1 MNERLGQT
9 RSPTMAEVLKAAV
22 AQGLADTHVALPG
35 VVTKYNATTQRAD
48 VKPTV
53 QLPYI
58 NDDGSEGTDV
68 LPVIPEVPVLWPRA
82 GGFFLHLPMVAG
94 DTVLLLICERS
105 IDEWNL
111 TSGKVDTDPKDF
123 RKHDLSDAIAIPGLA
138 TVPGALSEVLTGGAV
153 FGEEKGT
160 QVRAK
165 SSAVEVTSNGL
176 PSSTGGFV
184 ALASKVDA
192 LWLAINTV
200 LVGWT
205 APKTPDGGVALAL
218 ALTTAIVASGAFQAT
233 AASNLKADL

>member
-1 MNERLGQT
+1 
-9 RSPTMAEVLKAAV
+9 MAELLKAAV
-22 AQGLADTHVALPG
+22 SKGLADTHVALPG
-35 VVTKYNATTQRAD
+35 VVTKYNAGTQRAD

-58 NDDGSEGTDV
+58 NDDGSEGVDV

-82 GGFFLHLPMVAG
+82 GGFFIHLPLAAG

-111 TSGKVDTDPKDF
+111 TTGKVDTNPKDF

-138 TVPGALSEVLTGGAV
+138 TVPSALKEVLSGAAV
-153 FGEEKGT
+153 FGKEKGP

-165 SSAVEVTSNGL
+165 SSAVEVTNKGL

-184 ALASKVDA
+184 ALAQKVDA
-192 LWLAINTV
+192 LWLAINSV
-200 LVGWT
+200 LAGWT

-218 ALTTAIVASGAFQAT
+218 ALTTAIVASGAFQLT
-233 AASNLKADL
+233 ACSNLKADL